1 MADAKDGLLE
11 AILDPDEGK
20 RVLAV
25 SELVYGIED
34 CTRSIALLLGGL
46 AQVSAAKNDSEITR
60 ELWAAKNLIDGINTE
75 LGSHWFAL
83 RLHHAKKEEAP
94 TADRTVH

>member
-1 MADAKDGLLE
+1 MTDAKDKLLQ

-25 SELVYGIED
+25 SELVYGVED
-34 CTRSIALLLGGL
+34 CARSIALLLGGL
-46 AQVSAAKNDSEITR
+46 AQASAAKNDVEITR
-60 ELWAAKNLIDGINTE
+60 ELWAAKNLIDGISIE

-83 RLHHAKKEEAP
+83 RLHHTQAESKP
-94 TADRTVH
+94 ADYKVH